1 MYQDAWLQC
10 FILGHFSSSLRMA
23 PGPCPP
29 QQCRDHGDR
38 FRSSIAALAQG
49 YRDTSHNLVSAYV
62 AVRSCA
68 ALAAFALALLSQ
80 HNTTCLFD
88 IHPTVYQGPSTPCIF
103 PSKLEHLAVELY
115 SSTFLNTQT
124 LKTWS
129 ILSQGVFYWLEWGH
143 HSQKLV
149 RLFWHSRQLANIH
162 SPSFSLY
169 ATRSAYGGVWERWAG
184 KIIVKMLLE
193 TRPSSGVS
201 STALKSEDKGQT
213 HTRSPSLHCKFS
225 WRESES
231 AILWKSA
238 GVCQ

>member
-1 MYQDAWLQC
+1 MQ
-10 FILGHFSSSLRMA
+10 
-23 PGPCPP
+23 PGPCLCCHTELCSP
-29 QQCRDHGDR
+29 
-38 FRSSIAALAQG
+38 SSLCTSFVISAQH
-49 YRDTSHNLVSAYV
+49 YMFIWHSSH
-62 AVRSCA
+62 C
-68 ALAAFALALLSQ
+68 LSRTL
-80 HNTTCLFD
+80 N
-88 IHPTVYQGPSTPCIF
+88 PCIF

-115 SSTFLNTQT
+115 SSTFLKTQT
-124 LKTWS
+124 VKTWS